1 MKNLKI
7 HSKKTNFF
15 LSFLTLFL
23 LFSAKS
29 VVLAEDINISA
40 NIPDLEAPS
49 APILIEPSDG
59 AILSDSTPSF
69 KWYESTDNLALSHYV
84 FYLNNNVFYS
94 NVPLVDTDNSH
105 YLLDYDG
112 IDGTYTLTPKNALSD
127 GSATWKIVAVDYAG
141 LSASSDIWDFRIDT
155 QAPSFILTKIGDT
168 VVSISAADVG
178 TVPSSPILIFQND
191 ATANEP
197 ILIAG
202 GEANSNVQLTVI
214 IPDDPTQIFNTTIDS
229 SGYYELKLGILPRDV
244 DIRLDFI
251 ITDQAG
257 QVSVLEKVYFRISLQ
272 YWPTATPTTITTTP
286 TTTPTLSP
294 SVSTSVEPSSKPSIS
309 PTLTLTQ
316 SPAPTGIIPI
326 VPPKEIIHEVGDE
339 LIELLPET
347 TGDYLRTFLKSKT
360 WLNLSLFL
368 TSLFLL
374 LFYFSAFLLLLSK
387 FMKDISIS
395 LLKKVSM
402 LLFPFIFKANKHLVF
417 EYKETLASP
426 LVKVELFDQNEQL
439 LDFTITNLQGNFNDL
454 NFPIS
459 SSWRLQVKDGNF
471 YYPIGDEKPNQLDFW
486 QFYQNQMFDD
496 ENYHGQPILI
506 PTLRA
511 TGQEK
516 LPFFE
521 RLRIFVLYLLDYPL
535 WFLIISLLFALLFAL
550 RYQSMF
556 NSAILL
562 VYLFI
567 LIYKLFYLLKK
578 QKSLNLLVKLSSGN
592 QFSNNLIMS
601 LFEEGSEKAQS
612 LVMPFEFSKS
622 KVIKHS
628 FDKVFISAFAKN
640 YALEKDGLISASQ
653 LFSLEKKE
661 EEIPLEIK
669 KI

>member
-1 MKNLKI
+1 
-7 HSKKTNFF
+7 
-15 LSFLTLFL
+15 
-23 LFSAKS
+23 
-29 VVLAEDINISA
+29 
-40 NIPDLEAPS
+40 
-49 APILIEPSDG
+49 
-59 AILSDSTPSF
+59 
-69 KWYESTDNLALSHYV
+69 
-84 FYLNNNVFYS
+84 
-94 NVPLVDTDNSH
+94 
-105 YLLDYDG
+105 
-112 IDGTYTLTPKNALSD
+112 
-127 GSATWKIVAVDYAG
+127 
-141 LSASSDIWDFRIDT
+141 
-155 QAPSFILTKIGDT
+155 
-168 VVSISAADVG
+168 VG

-286 TTTPTLSP
+286 TATPTLSP

-309 PTLTLTQ
+309 PTLTSTQ

-521 RLRIFVLYLLDYPL
+521 RLRIFVLYLLDYPF